1 MTREYRYF
9 ANDLD
14 RLPFFLNKYT
24 CGWNAKKG
32 AKGGERTDQTERVVF
47 IFVANREEKN
57 ELKDP
62 KQTDFEAT
70 PLTDTFWRSDRE
82 ILTL

>member
-9 ANDLD
+9 ANNLD
-14 RLPFFLNKYT
+14 RLPFFLNKYGT
-24 CGWNAKKG
+24 RRKEQKEEKG
-32 AKGGERTDQTERVVF
+32 LDQTERVVF

-62 KQTDFEAT
+62 KQTDSEAT